1 MIECEPVLIIS
12 IEWLL
17 YTTYVNLTH
26 YWAET
31 FLFRN
36 QAISWAQRWKHVLVW
51 SINEIKTSKFWGCHQ
66 GDVKRC
72 KKNCLLWD
80 QLKGVERRIS
90 FTWRPFQNIFTA
102 FHSKTDFGGRC
113 ARYQMPWITCHLLYS
128 RGDVALP
135 GPKVNKFLL
144 DVYFPIWSVT
154 H

>member
-1 MIECEPVLIIS
+1 MNHFNWMVALYNICEPESLLSRNIFIS
-12 IEWLL
+12 QLG
-17 YTTYVNLTH
+17 NFMGPDM
-26 YWAET
+26 ET
-31 FLFRN
+31 CVGLKHKRN
-36 QAISWAQRWKHVLVW
+36 QNILILRVSPR
-51 SINEIKTSKFWGCHQ
+51 
-66 GDVKRC
+66 RC
-72 KKNCLLWD
+72 QTVQKNCLLWD

-128 RGDVALP
+128 RGDVAVP